1 MRLVGR
7 MSNTGQILLSAYV
20 ISPKHQIYKT
30 IVFMVDTGASESL
43 ISPADAERI
52 GIDFE
57 KLHKGESIIGIGGVA
72 QSYILDD
79 VTLFVSAEERGV
91 LYARHFDA
99 ITIFP
104 KSSSAQYEM
113 LIPSILGRDFLGNE
127 FSIQV
132 DAKARK
138 VYLVSDNAPTQRMP
152 ETTIKEM
159 LDPCKADQKAFLDTF
174 SFVSYPADFVR
185 ELCFYLQAR
194 LREFFVKKP
203 THEKEILDEIEKLL
217 IARGYEY
224 GRENVTFQ
232 FGPKR
237 YIPDFNFPREETVLE
252 AKLCKS
258 QEKMKKIAEEIQSDI
273 AAYNTRYKHQ
283 VFIVYDL
290 GVIRHPLKFKQEI
303 EKMYTNVVI
312 IVIKD

>member
-1 MRLVGR
+1 M
-7 MSNTGQILLSAYV
+7 M
-20 ISPKHQIYKT
+20 
-30 IVFMVDTGASESL
+30 VFLVDTGASKSL
-43 ISPADAERI
+43 ISPADAEKI

-57 KLHKGESIIGIGGVA
+57 KLPKGEPIIGIGGVA

-79 VTLFVSAEERGV
+79 VTLFVSAEDHGG

-113 LIPSILGRDFLGNE
+113 LIPSILGCDFLGNE

-138 VYLVSDNAPTQRMP
+138 VYLVSDNAPTQRIP

-159 LDPCKADQKAFLDTF
+159 LDPCKADQRAFLDTF
-174 SFVSYPADFVR
+174 SFLSYPADFVR
-185 ELCFYLQAR
+185 GLCFYLQAK
-194 LREFFVKKP
+194 LREFFAKKP
-203 THEKEILDEIEKLL
+203 AYEKEILDEIEKLL

-224 GRENVTFQ
+224 GRENITFQ

-258 QEKMKKIAEEIQSDI
+258 QERMKKIAEEIQSDI
-273 AAYNTRYKHQ
+273 PAYSTKYKHQ
-283 VFIVYDL
+283 VFIVYDI
-290 GVIRHPLKFKQEI
+290 GVMRQPLKFKQEL
-303 EKMYTNVVI
+303 EKMYPNVVI
-312 IVIKD
+312 IVIKN